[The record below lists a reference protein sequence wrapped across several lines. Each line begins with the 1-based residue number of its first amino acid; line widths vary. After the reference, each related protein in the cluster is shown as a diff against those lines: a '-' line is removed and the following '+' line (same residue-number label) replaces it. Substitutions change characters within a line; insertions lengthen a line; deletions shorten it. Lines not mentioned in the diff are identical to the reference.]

1 MGVGIKSL
9 PVFLVSA
16 VAVPNPAAAA
26 HEPAGLHQA
35 FNQLARQGQFSGA
48 VVVRGAEGVRFARG
62 YGAADP
68 FTGRA
73 FTPDTPVDSGSIAK
87 PVTAT
92 AVLLLAREGKV
103 DLDAPVRRY
112 LPEYPHAATIV
123 CHLLA
128 HSAALPFED
137 SPEALAGKTNA
148 ALLAA
153 FVGEPL
159 RHR

>member
-1 MGVGIKSL
+1 MSVGRRSIPL
-9 PVFLVSA
+9 VLVSA
-16 VAVPNPAAAA
+16 VTVASAAATA
-26 HEPAGLHQA
+26 REPPGLHQA
-35 FNQLARQGQFSGA
+35 LNQLAREGQFSGA
-48 VVVRGAEGVRFARG
+48 VVVRGPEGVRFARG

-87 PVTAT
+87 PVTAA

-112 LPEYPHAATIV
+112 LPEYPHAGTIV
-123 CHLLA
+123 RHLLA

-148 ALLAA
+148 ALLAEA
-153 FVGEPL
+153 RSRAPL
-159 RHR
+159 F